1 MQWTKLIRSG
11 AITAIACSALS
22 LALNAAPVAASTTT
36 QDPWGPGYNLLSNP
50 GHEHPGTYFGG
61 RGEINVTWNWVPFWE
76 ESPAGYDPRDQHYR
90 TPEFRPVFSSIYPDR
105 VHSGGGSDRWFN
117 FYALNHAAGI
127 MQVVKNVP
135 VGKPMRFT
143 SWVQLWSSN
152 ETSEPAKSTDDG
164 NLKIRACIQVDGGPR
179 NMVSDA
185 LKCSAWAQPYDVW
198 AQISVDAT
206 PTNSTV
212 LVLLQSNADIPVQ
225 HNDIYADDSCF
236 EVLNADGNG
245 ICKGAGFIPSAIDG
259 NPAAIAATVGVPA
272 SDGSAKTV
280 ANSFLGLNIRQTP
293 EIVDGNIIG
302 FAKEGDSL
310 AVPGITSDNT
320 WYQIT
325 YNGKV
330 AYVYAALT
338 LPNAAAKAAP
348 TVK

>member
-1 MQWTKLIRSG
+1 MQLDKIIRSG
-11 AITAIACSALS
+11 AITAIACGALT
-22 LALNAAPVAASTTT
+22 LALNAAPVAASTSI
-36 QDPWGPGYNLLSNP
+36 QESWGPGLNLLSNP
-50 GHEHPGTYFGG
+50 GHEHPGTYFAG

-76 ESPAGYDPRDQHYR
+76 ESPAGYDPRDQNYR
-90 TPEFRPVFSSIYPDR
+90 TPEFRPVFASIYPDR
-105 VHSGGGSDRWFN
+105 VHSGSGSDRWFN

-152 ETSEPAKSTDDG
+152 DDGVPPRSTRDG

-179 NMVSDA
+179 NMISDA
-185 LKCSAWAQPYDVW
+185 LKCSDWAQPYDVY

-212 LVLLQSNADIPVQ
+212 LVLLQSNADIPVE

-236 EVLNADGNG
+236 EVLPTSGNG
-245 ICKGAGFIPSAIDG
+245 ICKGAAFVPSAIDG
-259 NPAAIAATVGVPA
+259 NPSAISAAAGPAA
-272 SDGSAKTV
+272 DGSAQTV

-302 FAKEGDSL
+302 FAKQGDSL
-310 AVPGITSDNT
+310 PVTGITGDDT

-325 YNGKV
+325 YNGKA